1 MRLTRKLF
9 LMTPFVVLTFTHAI
23 PQGDLMSSLAT
34 FYRDVP
40 VLVTGGCGFIGSHLA
55 QKLVALGAKV
65 TILDDLSTG
74 SLENITSFKD
84 HITFIH
90 ASIVDPQVCH
100 QAVQGQQIIFHQAA
114 YISVPGSV
122 LAPAT
127 CHEVNVN
134 GTFHLLE
141 AARAHGVQRFVYA
154 SSASV
159 YGQKEGICSEES
171 QPAPI
176 SPYGASKLIK
186 EVYAQQYSRTYGLH
200 TTGLRYFNVYGPR
213 QNPHAAYSA
222 AIAKFS
228 FQMEHNLPITIFGD
242 GMQTRDFIYVDE
254 VVDANLI
261 VAAADPASTSG
272 AIFNIATGSSVT
284 LLTMIEQLKHK
295 YPAYHGSVEFHPA
308 RPGDVKHSGADCYK
322 YKQLRTLVLEA
333 PAQEHPA

>member
-1 MRLTRKLF
+1 
-9 LMTPFVVLTFTHAI
+9 
-23 PQGDLMSSLAT
+23 
-34 FYRDVP
+34 
-40 VLVTGGCGFIGSHLA
+40 
-55 QKLVALGAKV
+55 
-65 TILDDLSTG
+65 
-74 SLENITSFKD
+74 
-84 HITFIH
+84 
-90 ASIVDPQVCH
+90 
-100 QAVQGQQIIFHQAA
+100 
-114 YISVPGSV
+114 V
-122 LAPAT
+122 LAPVT

-134 GTFHLLE
+134 GTFNLLE
-141 AARAHGVQRFVYA
+141 AARIHGIERFVYA

-159 YGQKEGICSEES
+159 YGQKEGICSEEN

-176 SPYGASKLIK
+176 SPYGASKLIQ

-228 FQMEHNLPITIFGD
+228 FQMEHNLPIIIFGD

-261 VAAADPASTSG
+261 VAAADPAYTSG

-284 LLTMIEQLKHK
+284 LLAMIEQLKHQ

-322 YKQLRTLVLEA
+322 YKQLQQLVLSVHQ
-333 PAQEHPA
+333 QEQPT